1 MESGGT
7 PERWRVLAA
16 TFLSY
21 LYDSFDLVILAI
33 SMPVLIR
40 VLHITMAQ
48 GGLLASVTMVGA
60 AIGSIVIGMIAENRG
75 RKFALV
81 LSLCAFGIGDLFVF
95 LIGSWGQ
102 WMVLRLVNGMAIGGV
117 WGPCV
122 ALISKHWAPRYRAR
136 AGASMLST
144 FAIGAIA
151 ASLVGRLVL
160 SYDWRLLFLVGS
172 TAMLAAACVWW
183 AVPDDN
189 PKKVSGAVQAG
200 KAEVKEKERVG
211 LSDIFHGDVGR
222 RTVLAT
228 ILNAFSMGGYW
239 GAATWIPSFLT
250 RERGLSLGTMANFS
264 LVIYVGM
271 FIGYQ
276 FFGYLG
282 DQIGRKR
289 SIMWSS
295 ITCAVAIPIYIVIA
309 NGLVMFWWGT
319 VVGFGFGGV
328 FGVMGAYFAEL
339 FPENIRAL
347 AGGFC
352 FNVGRIGAV
361 IAPFTVGVLGQM
373 YGLRV
378 GLTVAS
384 STFVLGLAILVLL
397 PETAMISCKAPDD
410 ACLRDASKSSCS
422 SS

>member
-1 MESGGT
+1 MESSGT

-33 SMPVLIR
+33 AMPVLMK

-75 RKFALV
+75 RKFAVV

-102 WMVLRLVNGMAIGGV
+102 WMVLRLINGMAIGGV

-122 ALISKHWAPRYRAR
+122 ALISRHWAPRYRAR

-172 TAMLAAACVWW
+172 TAILAAACVWW
-183 AVPDDN
+183 AVPDDS
-189 PKKVSGAVQAG
+189 PKMISGPVQAG
-200 KAEVKEKERVG
+200 KAKERVG
-211 LSDIFHGDVGR
+211 LSNIFHGEIGR

-271 FIGYQ
+271 FFGYQ
-276 FFGYLG
+276 VFGYLG

-309 NGLVMFWWGT
+309 NGLVMFWWGM

-361 IAPFTVGVLGQM
+361 IAPFTVGVLGQT

-384 STFVLGLAILVLL
+384 STFVLGLVILVLL
-397 PETAMISCKAPDD
+397 PETATISSKAPAGTVCLGD
-410 ACLRDASKSSCS
+410 AGKSSCS